1 MKEEKII
8 KKRFIFYLALVI
20 QINERRSQNISY
32 CLKQSSDGQ
41 NCLQCIDGY
50 NLIQQSQD
58 ISSLANSQNSFQSI
72 STSNNNNTI
81 CQAQCSPYFYRATSP
96 SSDGSYAC
104 SSTCSQ
110 TQLGDNLT
118 RSCQEVFQCPD
129 SFQFGQSFHQGI
141 ADNLIFY
148 RNNLQQGMGEIL
160 TSSPSDQRVLVWDS
174 QTGQLT
180 AEFQG
185 HTSGVLRI
193 LFIDNKTNQNSDV
206 IRLLSFSSGG
216 EVIIWNFLKATI
228 ISKIQV
234 INGQLSSSSEVELS
248 SNSII
253 SFGLQGEFYLVN
265 FITSQSSKF
274 VGHTQVVT
282 KVVFIKSSSGLISS
296 DYLISTSMDKNL
308 LLWQINSPNSPLQL
322 ITQFQITS
330 FFILPLSL
338 TSQTTSLYLFAYGLD
353 VLNNKIATKVCNLGD
368 INDSNFKTNFINNM
382 QTFNDHINSIINI
395 IVDQN
400 NIKMITYSYNE
411 LIFYDSKLIGANLTF
426 LLNSQSNLATLFPS
440 ADIQIA
446 NCQLFGNR
454 LIISSLFGE
463 ILLFQYSPSQ
473 QPIVSTLPQ
482 NYITIQREK
491 KLNSVIKF
499 QYSDVDNILF
509 AYANQVVAIN
519 YSTRTIQ
526 FIINNFPNPTIA
538 YTSAAL
544 KVYQK
549 PSNSLVATVST
560 DGRGFVYDKITFQ
573 LISVLQYSKNLNL
586 SRFAKVIQPVT
597 VVIVLNQNVCISYQD
612 TAFVCYDPVTAQ
624 VNYQHQNNVE
634 AYLNL
639 FEDYTRNFVFAF
651 GLSQAVV
658 YDLNLKKVRSQIFI
672 QNQFYVYNIQCQF
685 DLLYVSSPSGIL
697 VKLNYPDLSVQYQK
711 DYTYLNQNSQKINGW
726 KLDDKNNLC
735 IVYFDGGLV
744 ILINTDLSLIK
755 SLSYKSA
762 PTICGINYPE
772 VATCATIGGGV
783 VAWGLYVD
791 YFFEQQLLNFPIQ
804 QGQFSFI
811 YGQAFL
817 QIDYAAYGSGIMVG
831 DLQYLLASQNFNTIQ
846 KIQNFNEDDD
856 RMQIFTV
863 TDQGSVN
870 AYHFTPQPSI
880 IVQWQQVAQNQ
891 VISKVQ
897 IFQEAYKYII
907 LSQAVTVF
915 DYLNQQIYKVK
926 QLHKQMVNGVII
938 DKPRFTLITFNQD
951 TSKNLFAWSYEQDKS
966 YELVG
971 HTAGINGA
979 YLQDTLG
986 TLITYSND
994 GFIIVWNYLQ
1004 NSIVS
1009 KLNNHNSQAVLDL
1022 FIKPFDNSQPNGRI
1036 LFISRGANY
1045 QICIYDFQQR
1055 QPISFIQLN
1064 AGTNTLV
1071 TDDLYQRVFVLFTN
1085 TIYVY
1090 SYLTGLKITQLPGF
1104 DGDIGQ
1110 NFIIQGNYII
1120 AGAQLVIQ
1128 SFNRQTLNLL
1138 FSDKSTQ
1145 NIYQMSLLGN
1155 LVGIISNGINDI
1167 VKVWNYQTGTMLQD
1181 MTNQY
1186 YPLSIN
1192 GIMAEQEAN
1201 IFFVM
1206 NVKNQIF
1213 TFNPFSSS
1221 FSKVQDFMILPIFT
1235 SDKIIEILIDKQSN
1249 TMIAYNNNAIMQW
1262 KFYSY
1267 LGQSGQQQSL
1277 PSNSLINL
1285 AYNPINDLIFYSDFE
1300 RNVWLI
1306 QENSLQYLMQ
1316 LSTQPLQSIIV
1327 GNVLI
1332 IREQT
1337 TIKSYNTNY
1346 QLVSTLSINSYLL
1359 ISDKSESS
1367 YFFIVNMTQDIVKVS
1382 VDQTSSVIT
1391 IKKTYQQKD
1400 GVTGDSTSRI
1410 VYSIINANLTH
1421 LIVCSQNGS
1430 ILVVNYANDQKL
1442 ATLTNH
1448 SNRVTKIN
1456 IDISKGLMVSSSIDG
1471 SIGLYAYS
1479 QTLVS
1484 LLASVPIGGQIDQIL
1499 LDAQYD
1505 RLLIW
1510 INLQTKILIFNTATM
1525 SISGTIL
1532 APSDTY
1538 IQMKLSQSFNKYAV
1552 FNFFQV
1558 NIYDRQTFQ
1567 FISSIRNPSDLN
1579 DIVDVSFLG
1588 SNLILVNSKSS
1599 LRIYQI
1605 QTGSITAILTNQY
1618 NMQGS
1623 QIVSQ
1628 SFDPATNIVNLK
1640 GINYK
1645 TSFNYTFMMYSQNQ
1659 SNAAF
1664 DQSFCYSNIQNSKS
1678 YFTMKRSI
1686 DLHKASFTQFGLGN
1700 IIKTVKYNII
1710 YSSSKA
1716 TTDLISVFYPDS
1728 NSASSTY
1735 QDLFFY
1741 ETKFN
1746 QQGIQPRILVGLS
1759 NALTEYTLSQLQ
1771 LKKYAL
1777 YIQNQDLNSN
1787 PQPVKFHPNTQT
1799 FIFNDGEILNQTSN
1813 SLITQGFLF
1822 TNVSKVI
1829 IEGFSMANIYFD
1841 GTYTSLN
1848 TRILS
1853 NSQQQG
1859 SSSLFY
1865 VSSASYVY
1873 IKQIVISNCTFKNQ
1887 NLFKFENIQ
1896 TIIIDN
1902 IQFKNI
1908 TFESTLN
1915 NTNALFQ
1922 MISSQNIQISNIQII
1937 NCSTLNKFNV
1947 FSMLGNIYTKISQ
1960 ITISQSINSRILY
1973 YIQTYTQAQYQYK
1986 VITDTLIMD
1995 TFNINNVNTTELSL
2009 IDLQTNNV
2017 QIASIKANNVTCQS
2031 CLGSVISAD
2040 ANQFI
2045 LTDSTFKNNAAYQG
2059 GSIYLS
2065 NCQVQCLL
2073 NQTKIINNQAIN
2085 GGGILL
2091 QNSELQLKDTQIIN
2105 NTAQIGG
2112 GIRYTGIIP
2121 KQFINKQW
2129 QNNNN
2134 IIQGNTAQIFGD
2146 NLASHPRSMK
2156 LTFQNNKTQV
2166 YQIANQTSDSFSQ
2179 SYLIQN
2185 VMSGDNF
2192 LFKIQLIDEENNP
2205 VKIKTDHI
2213 QLLPQIV
2220 YDELNSYQFQC
2231 ISDNDLIQ
2239 LNSETL
2245 IGLNKYEISTHSFVF
2260 DKLAINSKPP
2270 GTNYFYVKTN
2280 AIQLQSPQNSS
2291 LFFTPQFNEYIQIQF
2306 RSCQVG
2312 ELFMPKQAGQLEYCK
2327 QCPDGMYSLADPY
2340 SNSSASLSC
2349 KICPTTAVNCYRDV
2363 IELKNGYWRETN
2375 NTDTIVECVNA
2386 PDNCQG
2392 ESSESK
2398 FYCKQGYIGPLCETC
2413 DIESKIWPDRYS
2425 YAGNFSCKK
2434 CDSLNS
2440 YYLMQGLAFLLII
2453 LYVIYGVVQSNFVS
2467 KKKII
2472 GYYMRMAG
2480 FASIGTSDCEDY
2492 TSIFL
2497 KFLMHYLYISKIVN
2511 KLNFQLPFVFDFIQV
2526 QISTPIDQMKFV
2538 PDCYRS
2544 IFNQQLKPVYSRQV
2558 ISQIVPLFYL
2568 TSVSLIYF
2576 LLVQS
2581 KKIKHNSNQI
2591 FNGLVFLFIFI
2602 QPDLLSGIISAT
2614 SCRTIGDKQYI
2625 TDDISS
2631 ICLSRDHV
2639 IFILSFSLPF
2649 FIIWAFLLPSLL
2661 FSGIYKLRKNLD
2673 FIKPRIRFGF
2683 LYQEYRLK
2691 IFYWEFLKI
2700 ALKLLITI
2708 VNNFISDNEIL
2719 KSSIST
2725 LFILKYVLLSIRLR
2739 PYQSHI
2745 FNKCDQYSHIILI
2758 VILHFNIIIN
2768 ITSQVFIQSI
2778 AIILFYF
2785 FHYSFIIYLILQI
2798 LKSKI
2803 KALLVY
2809 FAKRFPYF
2817 EKQFSSLLNLMNAKV
2832 VNKMQVYKNW
2842 KKVYAFVYCSNFKK
2856 RREENNSMLELTH
2869 KQEKLKNQ
2877 ISKEKKKSIFHNEQ
2891 NTPRTSDFQIDSS
2904 QVNKKEDDDQ
2914 SQSNSISIEI
2924 QKNSQNKEFPK
2935 VHSIKSIQKDQ
2946 ILRSSMEF
2954 AYITNRDLILSSR
2967 ELKSVVN
2974 SPINQDYNF
2983 QEKLVKT
2990 LKLKNNKI

>member
-1 MKEEKII
+1 MNKKLI
-8 KKRFIFYLALVI
+8 KKRFIFYLALAI
-20 QINERRSQNISY
+20 QINERQSQNISY
-32 CLKQSSDGQ
+32 CLKPSADGL

-50 NLIQQSQD
+50 NLVQQSQAL
-58 ISSLANSQNSFQSI
+58 SSQVASLNSQQSV
-72 STSNNNNTI
+72 STNNNTI

-104 SSTCSQ
+104 SSTCTQ
-110 TQLGDNLT
+110 TQLGDDIT

-148 RNNLQQGMGEIL
+148 KNNLQQGVVEIL
-160 TSSPSDQRVLVWDS
+160 TSSPSDIRVLVWDS

-185 HTSGVLRI
+185 HTSGILRI
-193 LFIDNKTNQNSDV
+193 LFIDNTVNNNSGV
-206 IRLLSFSSGG
+206 TRLLSFSSGG

-228 ISKIQV
+228 LSKIQV
-234 INGQLSSSSEVELS
+234 VNGQLSSSSEVELS
-248 SNSII
+248 SNLII

-265 FITSQSSKF
+265 FLTSQSIKY

-282 KVVFIKSSSGLISS
+282 KVIFIKSSSDLTSS

-308 LLWQINSPNSPLQL
+308 LLWQINSPNTPLQL
-322 ITQFQITS
+322 ITQFQVTS
-330 FFILPLSL
+330 FFVMSL
-338 TSQTTSLYLFAYGLD
+338 NVNGQVNQLYLFVFGLD
-353 VLNNKIATKVCNLGD
+353 VLSTKIATKVSFLGG
-368 INDSNFKTNFINNM
+368 IKDSDFKTNFINSM
-382 QTFNDHINSIINI
+382 QTFNDHKSSIINI
-395 IVDQN
+395 IIDQN
-400 NIKMITYSYNE
+400 NLKMITYSLNE
-411 LIFYDSKLIGANLTF
+411 LIFYDTKLIGSNLIF
-426 LLNSQSNLATLFPS
+426 LLNSQTNLANIFPS
-440 ADIQIA
+440 TDIQIS
-446 NCQLFGNR
+446 NCQLFASR
-454 LIISSLFGE
+454 LIISSSFGE
-463 ILLFQYSPSQ
+463 ILLFQYSPGQ
-473 QPIVSTLPQ
+473 QQIISPLPQ
-482 NYITIQREK
+482 NYITIQRERN
-491 KLNSVIKF
+491 LNSVIKF
-499 QYSDVDNILF
+499 QYSDVDGILF
-509 AYANQVVAIN
+509 AYANQVVALS
-519 YSTRTIQ
+519 YSSRTIKY
-526 FIINNFPNPTIA
+526 IINNFPNPTIS

-549 PSNSLVATVST
+549 PSNSLVATVSA

-573 LISVLQYSKNLNL
+573 LISVLQYSKNQNI
-586 SRFAKVIQPVT
+586 SRFAQIIKPIT

-624 VNYQHQNNVE
+624 VNYSHQNNVE
-634 AYLNL
+634 AYHNL

-711 DYTYLNQNSQKINGW
+711 DYTYLNINNQKVNGW

-735 IVYFDGGLV
+735 IVYFNGGLV

-755 SLSYKSA
+755 NLAYKSA
-762 PTICGINYPE
+762 PTICGINYPQ

-791 YFFEQQLLNFPIQ
+791 YFFEQQLLNFPILD
-804 QGQFSFI
+804 GQFSFV

-817 QIDYAAYGSGIMVG
+817 QIDYAAYGSGILVG
-831 DLQYLLASQNFNTIQ
+831 DLQYLLASQNFNTLQ

-880 IVQWQQVAQNQ
+880 IVQWQQANQNQ
-891 VISKVQ
+891 IISKVQ

-915 DYLNQQIYKVK
+915 DYLNQKIYKVL
-926 QLHKQMVNGVII
+926 QLHQQIVQGVII
-938 DKPRFTLITFNQD
+938 DKPRFTLITFNSD

-971 HTAGINGA
+971 HTSGINGA

-986 TLITYSND
+986 TLITYSSD

-1004 NSIVS
+1004 NQIII
-1009 KLNNHNSQAVLDL
+1009 KLNNHNSQPVLDL

-1036 LFISRGANY
+1036 FFISRGGNN
-1045 QICIYDFQQR
+1045 QICIFDYLQN
-1055 QPISFIQLN
+1055 QPISYIQLN

-1104 DGDIGQ
+1104 DGDIGK

-1145 NIYQMSLLGN
+1145 TIYQMSLLGN
-1155 LVGIISNGINDI
+1155 LVGIISNSINDI

-1186 YPLSIN
+1186 YPLPIN
-1192 GIMAEQEAN
+1192 GILSEQEAN
-1201 IFFVM
+1201 IFFVI

-1221 FSKVQDFMILPIFT
+1221 FSKVQDFLILPIFT
-1235 SDKIIEILIDKQSN
+1235 SDQIIQILIDQQSN
-1249 TMIAYNNNAIMQW
+1249 TLIAYNNNAIMQW

-1277 PSNSLINL
+1277 PSNSLINF
-1285 AYNPINDLIFYSDFE
+1285 AYNPINDLIFYADFE

-1306 QENSLQYLMQ
+1306 QQNTLQYLMQ

-1337 TIKSYNTNY
+1337 TIKSFNANY
-1346 QLVSTLSINSYLL
+1346 QLVSTLSISSFLL
-1359 ISDKSESS
+1359 ISDSSESN

-1382 VDQTSSVIT
+1382 VDQITSTIT
-1391 IKKTYQQKD
+1391 TKATYQQKD
-1400 GVTGDSTSRI
+1400 GVAGDSTSRI
-1410 VYSIINANLTH
+1410 VYSLIVSNLTH
-1421 LIVCSQNGS
+1421 LIVGSQNGI
-1430 ILVVNYANDQKL
+1430 ILVVNYNTDQKL
-1442 ATLTNH
+1442 ATLTSH
-1448 SNRVTKIN
+1448 SNRVTKIK
-1456 IDISKGLMVSSSIDG
+1456 IDVSKNLMVSSSIDG

-1479 QTLVS
+1479 QNSVN
-1484 LLASVPIGGQIDQIL
+1484 LLANVPIGGQIDQIL
-1499 LDAQYD
+1499 LDAQFG

-1510 INLQTKILIFNTATM
+1510 INLQTKILIFNTVTM
-1525 SISGTIL
+1525 QMSGMIL

-1538 IQMKLSQSFNKYAV
+1538 IQMKVSQSFNKYAI
-1552 FNFFQV
+1552 FNLFQV
-1558 NIYDRQTFQ
+1558 NIYDRQSFQ

-1579 DIVDVSFLG
+1579 DIIDVSFLS
-1588 SNLILVNSKSS
+1588 SNLILLNSKSS

-1605 QTGSITAILTNQY
+1605 QSGSATAILANQY

-1623 QIVSQ
+1623 QIISKT
-1628 SFDPATNIVNLK
+1628 FDPTSNMVNLK
-1640 GINYK
+1640 GINYQA
-1645 TSFNYTFMMYSQNQ
+1645 SFNYTFMMYSQNQ
-1659 SNAAF
+1659 ASGTF
-1664 DQSFCYSNIQNSKS
+1664 DKSFCYSNIQNSKS
-1678 YFTMKRSI
+1678 YFTMKRNI
-1686 DLHKASFTQFGLGN
+1686 DLQKASFAQFGLGN
-1700 IIKTVKYNII
+1700 TIQTVKYNII
-1710 YSSSKA
+1710 YSTNEA
-1716 TTDLISVFYPDS
+1716 TTDQISIFYPIS
-1728 NSASSTY
+1728 NTVSSSYT
-1735 QDLFFY
+1735 DLFFY
-1741 ETKFN
+1741 QTILN
-1746 QQGIQPRILVGLS
+1746 QQGRQPRILVNLQ
-1759 NALTEYTLSQLQ
+1759 NAITEYTLSQLQ
-1771 LKKYAL
+1771 LKKYSL
-1777 YIQNQDLNSN
+1777 YIQNQNLNSN
-1787 PQPVKFHPNTQT
+1787 PQPVKFHPNTQA
-1799 FIFNDGEILNQTSN
+1799 FIFSDGEIPNQPTN
-1813 SLITQGFLF
+1813 PFITQGFLF
-1822 TNVSKVI
+1822 SNVSKVI
-1829 IEGFSMANIYFD
+1829 IEGFSMSNVYFD

-1848 TRILS
+1848 NRVLS
-1853 NSQQQG
+1853 STQQQG

-1887 NLFKFENIQ
+1887 NLFKFENVQ

-1902 IQFKNI
+1902 IQFNNI
-1908 TFESTLN
+1908 TFQSTFN
-1915 NTNALFQ
+1915 NTNSLFQ
-1922 MISSQNIQISNIQII
+1922 IISSQNIQISNVKII
-1937 NCSTLNKFNV
+1937 NCSSVDKFNA
-1947 FSMLGNIYTKISQ
+1947 FSMQGNIFTKMNQ
-1960 ITISQSINSRILY
+1960 INVSQSINCRILY
-1973 YIQTYTQAQYQYK
+1973 YIQTYTQAQFQYK
-1986 VITDTLIMD
+1986 VITDTLILD
-1995 TFNINNVNTTELSL
+1995 TFNIYKVNTTSLSL
-2009 IDLQTNNV
+2009 IDLQTNSV
-2017 QIASIKANNVTCQS
+2017 QISGVIAMNVACQN
-2031 CLGSVISAD
+2031 CIGSVISAD
-2040 ANQFI
+2040 ASQFT
-2045 LTDSTFKNNAAYQG
+2045 LANSSFTNNVAYQG
-2059 GSIYLS
+2059 GSVNLM
-2065 NCQVQCLL
+2065 NCQSHCLI
-2073 NQTKIINNQAIN
+2073 NSTIISHNQAIN

-2091 QNSELQLKDTQIIN
+2091 QSSELQLQDSQITY
-2105 NTAQIGG
+2105 NTAYIGG
-2112 GIRYTGIIP
+2112 GIRYTGVIP
-2121 KQFINKQW
+2121 KQFTNKQW
-2129 QNNNN
+2129 KNYNNT
-2134 IIQGNTAQIFGD
+2134 IQDNSAQIFGD
-2146 NLASHPRSMK
+2146 NLASYPRSMK
-2156 LTFQNNKTQV
+2156 LTFQNNKTQFNLV
-2166 YQIANQTSDSFSQ
+2166 ANQTSDGFSQ

-2185 VMSGDNF
+2185 FMSGDNF

-2205 VKIKTDHI
+2205 VKVKTDQI
-2213 QLLPQIV
+2213 QQLPQIV
-2220 YDELNSYQFQC
+2220 FSELNSYQFQC

-2245 IGLNKYEISTHSFVF
+2245 IGLNKYENSSYSFVF

-2270 GTNYFYVKTN
+2270 GTNHLYVKTN
-2280 AIQLQSPQNSS
+2280 AIQLQNSQNSS
-2291 LFFTPQFNEYIQIQF
+2291 QFFTPQFNEYIEIQF

-2312 ELFMPKQAGQLEYCK
+2312 EVFMQKQAGQLEYCK
-2327 QCPDGMYSLADPY
+2327 QCPEGMYSLADPY

-2349 KICPTTAVNCYRDV
+2349 IICPTSAANCYRDV
-2363 IELKNGYWRETN
+2363 IELKNGYWREN
-2375 NTDTIVECVNA
+2375 NKTDTIVECINA

-2392 ESSESK
+2392 QSSESK

-2425 YAGNFSCKK
+2425 QVGNFQCKR
-2434 CDSLNS
+2434 CDSLQS

-2453 LYVIYGVVQSNFVS
+2453 CYVIYGVIQSNFVS
-2467 KKKII
+2467 KKKIL
-2472 GYYMRMAG
+2472 GFYLRMAG
-2480 FASIGTSDCEDY
+2480 FASVGTSDCEDY

-2497 KFLMHYLYISKIVN
+2497 KFLMHYLYISKIIN
-2511 KLNFQLPFVFDFIQV
+2511 KLNFKLPFAFDFIQV
-2526 QISTPIDQMKFV
+2526 QISTPIDQMRFV

-2568 TSVSLIYF
+2568 TSVSIIYF
-2576 LLVQS
+2576 LLIQA

-2602 QPDLLSGIISAT
+2602 QPDLLSGLISAT
-2614 SCRTIGDKQYI
+2614 SCRTIGDTQYI

-2631 ICLSRDHV
+2631 LCLSRDHI
-2639 IFILSFSLPF
+2639 IFILSFTLPF
-2649 FIIWAFLLPSLL
+2649 FIIWAFILPSIL
-2661 FSGIYKLRKNLD
+2661 FCGIYKLRKNLD
-2673 FIKPRIRFGF
+2673 FIKARIRYGF

-2700 ALKLLITI
+2700 ALKLIITI
-2708 VNNFISDNEIL
+2708 INNFISDNEIL

-2725 LFILKYVLLSIRLR
+2725 LFILLYVLLSIRLR
-2739 PYQSHI
+2739 PYQSHL

-2768 ITSQVFIQSI
+2768 ITNQVFIQSI

-2785 FHYSFIIYLILQI
+2785 FHYTFIIFLILQI

-2817 EKQFSSLLNLMNAKV
+2817 EKQFSSLLSLMNAKV
-2832 VNKMQVYKNW
+2832 VNKIEVYKNW
-2842 KKVYAFVYCSNFKK
+2842 KKVYAFVYCKHFTK
-2856 RREENNSMLELTH
+2856 RRDENNSMIELAH
-2869 KQEKLKNQ
+2869 KEKLKNQ
-2877 ISKEKKKSIFHNEQ
+2877 KIIEQRKSLFHNEL
-2891 NTPRTSDFQIDSS
+2891 NTPQTNDFQID
-2904 QVNKKEDDDQ
+2904 QIQTKRNDHDQ
-2914 SQSNSISIEI
+2914 SQSHSISIEI
-2924 QKNSQNKEFPK
+2924 QKSSLKKEFPK
-2935 VHSIKSIQKDQ
+2935 IHSIKSIQKDQ
-2946 ILRSSMEF
+2946 IIRSSMEF
-2954 AYITNRDLILSSR
+2954 VNITNRDMLFSSR
-2967 ELKSVVN
+2967 ELKSIVN
-2974 SPINQDYNF
+2974 TPINQNYNF

-2990 LKLKNNKI
+2990 LQLKHNNV

>member
-1 MKEEKII
+1 MNKKLI
-8 KKRFIFYLALVI
+8 KKRFIFYLALAI
-20 QINERRSQNISY
+20 QINERQSQNISY
-32 CLKQSSDGQ
+32 CLKPSSDGL
-41 NCLQCIDGY
+41 NCLQCVDGY
-50 NLIQQSQD
+50 NLVNESQVM
-58 ISSLANSQNSFQSI
+58 SSLAASQNLFQSI
-72 STSNNNNTI
+72 STKNNTI
-81 CQAQCSPYFYRATSP
+81 CQAQCSPYFYRVSSP

-110 TQLGDNLT
+110 SQLGDDLT

-141 ADNLIFY
+141 ADNLVFY
-148 RNNLQQGMGEIL
+148 KKSLQQGVVEIL
-160 TSSPSDQRVLVWDS
+160 TSSPSDQRILVWDS

-185 HTSGVLRI
+185 HTSGVLKI
-193 LFIDNKTNQNSDV
+193 LFIDNTTNQNSGL

-216 EVIIWNFLKATI
+216 EVIVWNFLKATI
-228 ISKIQV
+228 LSKIQV
-234 INGQLSSSSEVELS
+234 VNGQLSSSSEVELS

-265 FITSQSSKF
+265 CLTSQSSKY

-282 KVVFIKSSSGLISS
+282 KVVFIKSSSDLISS

-308 LLWQINSPNSPLQL
+308 LLWQINSPNSPVQL
-322 ITQFQITS
+322 ITQFQVTS
-330 FFILPLSL
+330 FFVMYLNVNA
-338 TSQTTSLYLFAYGLD
+338 QVNSLYLFAYGLD
-353 VLNNKIATKVCNLGD
+353 LLSTKIATKVGFLGGIKD
-368 INDSNFKTNFINNM
+368 TNFKINFINGL
-382 QTFNDHINSIINI
+382 QTINDHTNSIINI

-400 NIKMITYSYNE
+400 NLKMITYSQSE
-411 LIFYDSKLIGANLTF
+411 LIFYDTKLIGANLTF
-426 LLNSQSNLATLFPS
+426 LLNQQPKLATLFPS
-440 ADIQIA
+440 TDIQIS

-473 QPIVSTLPQ
+473 QPIVSPLPQ

-509 AYANQVVAIN
+509 AYANQVIALS
-519 YSTRTIQ
+519 YSTRTIK
-526 FIINNFPNPTIA
+526 FIINNFPNPTIS

-573 LISVLQYSKNLNL
+573 LISVLQYSKNQNI
-586 SRFAKVIQPVT
+586 SRFAQIIQPIT

-624 VNYQHQNNVE
+624 VNYSHQNNVE

-651 GLSQAVV
+651 GLSQGVV
-658 YDLNLKKVRSQIFI
+658 YDLNLKKVRSQIYI

-685 DLLYVSSPSGIL
+685 DLLYVSSQQGIL

-711 DYTYLNQNSQKINGW
+711 DYTYLNINDQKINGW

-735 IVYFDGGLV
+735 IVYFNGGLV

-755 SLSYKSA
+755 NLVYKSA
-762 PTICGINYPE
+762 PTICGINYPK
-772 VATCATIGGGV
+772 VATCATIGGGI

-791 YFFEQQLLNFPIQ
+791 YFFEQQLLNFPILD
-804 QGQFSFI
+804 GQFSFV

-817 QIDYAAYGSGIMVG
+817 QVDYAAYGSGIIVG
-831 DLQYLLASQNFNTIQ
+831 DLQYLLGSQNFNTLQ

-863 TDQGSVN
+863 TDQGSVH

-880 IVQWQQVAQNQ
+880 IVQWQQADQNQ

-926 QLHKQMVNGVII
+926 QLHLQIVKEVII
-938 DKPRFTLITFNQD
+938 DKPRFTLITFNSD
-951 TSKNLFAWSYEQDKS
+951 TSKNLFVWSYEQDKS

-979 YLQDTLG
+979 FLQDTLG
-986 TLITYSND
+986 TLITYSSD

-1004 NSIVS
+1004 NSIIT

-1022 FIKPFDNSQPNGRI
+1022 FIKPFDNSQPNRRI
-1036 LFISRGANY
+1036 LFISRGGNN
-1045 QICIYDFQQR
+1045 QICIYDYLQS
-1055 QPISFIQLN
+1055 QPISYIQLN

-1071 TDDLYQRVFVLFTN
+1071 TDDVYQRVFVLFTN
-1085 TIYVY
+1085 MIYVY

-1145 NIYQMSLLGN
+1145 KIYQMSLLGN
-1155 LVGIISNGINDI
+1155 LVGIISNAINDI

-1181 MTNQY
+1181 MTNQF
-1186 YPLSIN
+1186 YPLPIN
-1192 GIMAEQEAN
+1192 GILAEQEAN

-1235 SDKIIEILIDKQSN
+1235 SDQIIQILIDQQSN
-1249 TMIAYNNNAIMQW
+1249 TMIAYNDNAIMQW

-1277 PSNSLINL
+1277 PSNSLITL
-1285 AYNPINDLIFYSDFE
+1285 AYNPINDLIFYADFE

-1306 QENSLQYLMQ
+1306 QQNSLQYLMQ

-1337 TIKSYNTNY
+1337 TIRSFDANY
-1346 QLVSTLSINSYLL
+1346 QLVSTLSTNSFLL
-1359 ISDKSESS
+1359 ISDQSESN

-1382 VDQTSSVIT
+1382 VDQTTSKIT
-1391 IKKTYQQKD
+1391 VKTTYQQKD

-1410 VYSIINANLTH
+1410 VYSIIISNLTH
-1421 LIVCSQNGS
+1421 LIVGSQNGT
-1430 ILVVNYANDQKL
+1430 ILVINYISDQKL

-1448 SNRVTKIN
+1448 SGRVTKIN
-1456 IDISKGLMVSSSIDG
+1456 IDISKNLMVSSSIDG

-1479 QTLVS
+1479 QNSVS
-1484 LLASVPIGGQIDQIL
+1484 LLTSVPIGGQIDQIL
-1499 LDAQYD
+1499 LDAQFG

-1510 INLQTKILIFNTATM
+1510 INLQTKILIFNTLTM
-1525 SISGTIL
+1525 SISGMIL

-1538 IQMKLSQSFNKYAV
+1538 IQMKISQSFNRYVV

-1558 NIYDRQTFQ
+1558 NIYDRQSFQ

-1579 DIVDVSFLG
+1579 DIVDVSFL
-1588 SNLILVNSKSS
+1588 SSTFILVNSKTS

-1605 QTGSITAILTNQY
+1605 QTDSDTAILANQY

-1623 QIVSQ
+1623 QIVSKT
-1628 SFDPATNIVNLK
+1628 FDPISNIVNLK
-1640 GINYK
+1640 GINCQAA
-1645 TSFNYTFMMYSQNQ
+1645 FNYTFMMYSQYQ
-1659 SNAAF
+1659 ASATF
-1664 DQSFCYSNIQNSKS
+1664 DKSFCYSNILNSKS

-1686 DLHKASFTQFGLGN
+1686 DLQKASFAQFGLGN
-1700 IIKTVKYNII
+1700 TIKTVKYNII
-1710 YSSSKA
+1710 YQTNEA
-1716 TTDLISVFYPDS
+1716 TTDLTSIFYPTS
-1728 NSASSTY
+1728 NTAQQTY
-1735 QDLFFY
+1735 QDLFYY
-1741 ETKFN
+1741 ETELNK
-1746 QQGIQPRILVGLS
+1746 QGIQPRILVNLQ
-1759 NALTEYTLSQLQ
+1759 NAQTEYTLSQLQ
-1771 LKKYAL
+1771 LKKYSL
-1777 YIQNQDLNSN
+1777 QNYNQNLNSN
-1787 PQPVKFHPNTQT
+1787 PQPVRFHPNTQN
-1799 FIFNDGEILNQTSN
+1799 FIFSDGEIPNQTKN
-1813 SLITQGFLF
+1813 PFITQGFLF
-1822 TNVSKVI
+1822 SNVSKVV
-1829 IEGFSMANIYFD
+1829 IEGFSMANVYFD
-1841 GTYTSLN
+1841 GTFTSLN
-1848 TRILS
+1848 NRILS
-1853 NSQQQG
+1853 SSQQQG

-1902 IQFKNI
+1902 IQFNNI
-1908 TFESTLN
+1908 TFESTQN
-1915 NTNALFQ
+1915 ITNSLFQ
-1922 MISSQNIQISNIQII
+1922 IISSQNIQISNIKII
-1937 NCSTLNKFNV
+1937 NCSTIDKFNV
-1947 FSMLGNIYTKISQ
+1947 FSMFGNIFTQISQ
-1960 ITISQSINSRILY
+1960 VTVSQSKNCRVIY
-1973 YIQTYTQAQYQYK
+1973 YIQTYTQAQFQYK

-1995 TFNINNVNTTELSL
+1995 TFNIDKVNTTKISL

-2017 QIASIKANNVTCQS
+2017 QIAGITASYVTCEG
-2031 CLGSVISAD
+2031 CIGSVISAD
-2040 ANQFI
+2040 ASQFV
-2045 LTDSTFKNNAAYQG
+2045 LTKSIFTNNVAYQG
-2059 GSIYLS
+2059 GSINLM
-2065 NCQVQCLL
+2065 NCQTLCQL
-2073 NQTKIINNQAIN
+2073 NSTIISNNQAIN
-2085 GGGILL
+2085 GGGIFL
-2091 QNSELQLKDTQIIN
+2091 QNSEIQLKDTQIIQ
-2105 NTAQIGG
+2105 NTAYIGG

-2121 KQFINKQW
+2121 NYFTKKQW
-2129 QNNNN
+2129 QNYNNT
-2134 IIQGNTAQIFGD
+2134 IQGNKAQVFGD

-2156 LTFQNNKTQV
+2156 LSFQNNKTQV
-2166 YQIANQTSDSFSQ
+2166 NQVANQTSDGFSQ

-2185 VMSGDNF
+2185 FMSGDNF
-2192 LFKIQLIDEENNP
+2192 LLKIQLIDEENNP
-2205 VKIKTDHI
+2205 VKVKTDQI
-2213 QLLPQIV
+2213 QQLPQIV
-2220 YDELNSYQFQC
+2220 YNELNSYQFQC

-2245 IGLNKYEISTHSFVF
+2245 IGLNKYEMSSHSFVF

-2270 GTNYFYVKTN
+2270 GTNHFYVKTN
-2280 AIQLQSPQNSS
+2280 AIQLQNPQNSS
-2291 LFFTPQFNEYIQIQF
+2291 QFFVPEFNEYIEIQF
-2306 RSCQVG
+2306 RQCQVG
-2312 ELFMPKQAGQLEYCK
+2312 EVFMQKQAGQLEYCK

-2349 KICPTTAVNCYRDV
+2349 IICPTTAVNCYRDI
-2363 IELKNGYWRETN
+2363 IELKNGYWREN
-2375 NTDTIVECVNA
+2375 NSTDTIVACVNA
-2386 PDNCQG
+2386 PNNCQG

-2425 YAGNFSCKK
+2425 QVGNYQCKR
-2434 CDSLNS
+2434 CDSLQS
-2440 YYLMQGLAFLLII
+2440 YYIMQGLAFLLII
-2453 LYVIYGVVQSNFVS
+2453 CYVIYGVIQSNFVS
-2467 KKKII
+2467 KKKIM
-2472 GYYMRMAG
+2472 GYYLRMAG

-2497 KFLMHYLYISKIVN
+2497 KFLMHYLYISKIIN
-2511 KLNFQLPFVFDFIQV
+2511 KLNFKLPFVFDFIQV
-2526 QISTPIDQMKFV
+2526 QISTPIDQMRFV

-2544 IFNQQLKPVYSRQV
+2544 LFNQQLKPVYSRQV

-2568 TSVSLIYF
+2568 TSVSIIYF
-2576 LLVQS
+2576 LLVQA
-2581 KKIKHNSNQI
+2581 KKIRHNSNQI

-2602 QPDLLSGIISAT
+2602 QPDLLSGLISAT
-2614 SCRTIGDKQYI
+2614 SCRTIGDTQYI

-2631 ICLSRDHV
+2631 LCLSRDHI

-2649 FIIWAFLLPSLL
+2649 FIIWAFILPSIL
-2661 FSGIYKLRKNLD
+2661 FYGIYKLRKNLD
-2673 FIKPRIRFGF
+2673 FIKARIRYGF

-2700 ALKLLITI
+2700 ALKLIITVI
-2708 VNNFISDNEIL
+2708 ANFISDNEIL

-2725 LFILKYVLLSIRLR
+2725 LFILLYVLLSIRLR
-2739 PYQSHI
+2739 PYQSHL

-2768 ITSQVFIQSI
+2768 ITNQIVIQSI

-2785 FHYSFIIYLILQI
+2785 FDYSFIIFLILQI

-2803 KALLVY
+2803 KALLVF

-2817 EKQFSSLLNLMNAKV
+2817 EKQFSSLLSLMNAKV
-2832 VNKMQVYKNW
+2832 VNKIKVYKNW
-2842 KKVYAFVYCSNFKK
+2842 KKVYAFVYYKHFTK
-2856 RREENNSMLELTH
+2856 RREENNSMTQFSH
-2869 KQEKLKNQ
+2869 QKEKLKNQ
-2877 ISKEKKKSIFHNEQ
+2877 KMIDQRKNIFHHKSNIPKT
-2891 NTPRTSDFQIDSS
+2891 NDFQID
-2904 QVNKKEDDDQ
+2904 QNQQTNRNDHDQ
-2914 SQSNSISIEI
+2914 CSSNSISIDI
-2924 QKNSQNKEFPK
+2924 QKTSLKKEFPK
-2935 VHSIKSIQKDQ
+2935 IHSIKSIQRDQ
-2946 ILRSSMEF
+2946 IIRSSMEL
-2954 AYITNRDLILSSR
+2954 AYATNRDILLSSG
-2967 ELKSVVN
+2967 ELKSIVN
-2974 SPINQDYNF
+2974 NPINQDYNF
-2983 QEKLVKT
+2983 QDKLVKT
-2990 LKLKNNKI
+2990 LSLKNNQV